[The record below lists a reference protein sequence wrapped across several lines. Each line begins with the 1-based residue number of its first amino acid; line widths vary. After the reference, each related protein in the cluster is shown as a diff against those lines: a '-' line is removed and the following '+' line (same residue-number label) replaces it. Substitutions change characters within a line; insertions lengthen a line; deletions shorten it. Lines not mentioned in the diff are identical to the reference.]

1 MSVGIEDLEGFG
13 FIYQPLQF
21 DAAFCVGR
29 CPARYHPLND
39 HSLLQSLMHIKSK
52 KVAKREKA
60 SGNENARASIKNPCC
75 APSHFENLDIL
86 HLDENDVTKL
96 KAGVSDE
103 STRCPKLPCHCH

>member
-103 STRCPKLPCHCH
+103 PTRCPKLPCHCH